1 MIRFELDVETLRPV
15 IQQVVAETLAQL
27 ETERSQ
33 FDARIAYTE
42 PEAAALLGVQPH
54 VLRDLRRL
62 GEIDASRIGKRI
74 VYRRSDLL
82 AFLDRNRWKGGRSN
96 G

>member
-1 MIRFELDVETLRPV
+1 MMRFEFDVDTLRPV
-15 IQQVVAETLAQL
+15 IQQVVAETIAQM
-27 ETERSQ
+27 EAERSQ
-33 FDARIAYTE
+33 FDGQIAYTE
-42 PEAAALLGVQPH
+42 PEAAALLSVQPH

-62 GEIDASRIGKRI
+62 REIDASRIGKRI

-82 AFLDRNRWKGGRSN
+82 ALLERNRWEGGWSN